1 MVGHQSGARLA
12 RISKNWSGRLR
23 KLRNEAGF
31 TLIEVLIAG
40 LMLVIIGAPLSLILT
55 SSAALAGSARE
66 RTTAD
71 QLAQT
76 SIETMHSLA
85 YSQIGINGG
94 NPDGDLT
101 AVTNTNLPSGEKV
114 TVNTAVSYVNDPVPG
129 AYVTKADYKKVV
141 LTVNRVS
148 DGTQLA
154 QKTTYMAS
162 ASAPPLRG
170 TAWVQITRTVVDAKA
185 NTPIVGAT
193 VHLTGG
199 KSGATE
205 DRTDKTD
212 AAGSV
217 TFPALGSDTAIPPA
231 NYTLATTAAPYL
243 MYPDDMAPD
252 LSAQI
257 PATPGLASSD
267 TIRMYKP
274 GITLTVNVQNSNG
287 TTYTAGNATV
297 SIDSSRCGVQ
307 TQSVPTSGS
316 VVFTDC
322 LYAPGK
328 LVNLI
333 PNVLGQTPAF
343 GAYYVT
349 VWAGSTPNTIWGA
362 TPSAGVLVPSNYPT
376 VLTQSVNVLFNNAT
390 PYATKPVTVTVKK
403 GASNDTNAR
412 VELTGGAASIY
423 LFGTVNGSGQ
433 VTFNVPVTAST
444 LTYTVN
450 AMDGPGG
457 NLKGSTTFTAN
468 NLSSPTS
475 YAPTVTVS

>member
-1 MVGHQSGARLA
+1 MHGRPPIGRKARANHKEL
-12 RISKNWSGRLR
+12 SGRLR

-76 SIETMHSLA
+76 AIETMHSLA
-85 YSQIGINGG
+85 YSQVGINGG

-154 QKTTYMAS
+154 QKTTYIAS

-170 TAWVQITRTVVDAKA
+170 TAWVQVTRTVVDAKA

-212 AAGSV
+212 AAGNV

-252 LSAQI
+252 ISAQI

-274 GITLTVNVQNSNG
+274 GITLTVNVQNSSG
-287 TTYTAGNATV
+287 TTYTTGNATV

-307 TQSVPTSGS
+307 TTVRSHVGLGGLHRLPLRTGQARQPHSERARPDAGFRGLLRHRLGRLDAEHDLGRDGEHRRRSFLPTIRRRIDRSR
-316 VVFTDC
+316 
-322 LYAPGK
+322 
-328 LVNLI
+328 
-333 PNVLGQTPAF
+333 
-343 GAYYVT
+343 
-349 VWAGSTPNTIWGA
+349 ST
-362 TPSAGVLVPSNYPT
+362 
-376 VLTQSVNVLFNNAT
+376 
-390 PYATKPVTVTVKK
+390 
-403 GASNDTNAR
+403 
-412 VELTGGAASIY
+412 
-423 LFGTVNGSGQ
+423 
-433 VTFNVPVTAST
+433 
-444 LTYTVN
+444 
-450 AMDGPGG
+450 
-457 NLKGSTTFTAN
+457 
-468 NLSSPTS
+468 
-475 YAPTVTVS
+475 